1 MAKINQTNLPDWSA
15 LIPVLPTAGTRARAV
30 YAALRGLIEDG
41 RLPPGAKLPP
51 SRALAQQ
58 WGLARGAVVAGFE
71 MLVADGFAVA
81 QVGAGTFVA
90 PQVPRAAVVAVSA
103 PRAFVPMDL
112 PGDLGLGF
120 PDPLTLRQFRVI
132 LNRHLSRPIATLYH
146 YADPQGDRA
155 LRAEVAQYLQ
165 VARGLRLHPDQV
177 VLTSGTQGALD
188 LVARAVLAPGDEV
201 WMEDPGYPSGKA
213 ALVAQRLIPVPVDAE
228 GLDVRA
234 GIARA
239 PGARAAYVT
248 PSHQFPLGVA
258 MTMPRRLELLAWADQ
273 IGGWIIEDDYDSEFR
288 FTGAPLAALQGID
301 AAGRVIYVGTFSKA
315 LMPGLRVGYLV
326 LPEALLGPVIDLR
339 RRTDRAP
346 PALGD
351 LPWPSFSRRGIS
363 RPICAAPAAGCAPRA
378 TGWSPICA
386 RQGLPSPRPIRGC
399 TCCWIWPRGRMI
411 WRWPRR
417 RVPRALA
424 QGRCPPLPRTRAA
437 AAGPHPRVFGP
448 YGRGQSVRPGC
459 GWPARAKP
467 CAQGRL
473 EFPVHGAPEGR
484 FSSVLARVASI
495 YGRGFHFAEG
505 FRAWPMSS

>member
-346 PALGD
+346 PALGESALAELLAQGHFAAHLRRARRRVRAARDRLVAD
-351 LPWPSFSRRGIS
+351 LR
-363 RPICAAPAAGCAPRA
+363 AAGLAVTPPDQGLHLLLDLAAGQDDLALAAAARA
-378 TGWSPICA
+378 TGFGARPLSPLYLERARQRPGLILGFSGHTAEGQSRAARLWLA
-386 RQGLPSPRPIRGC
+386 RQGEAL
-399 TCCWIWPRGRMI
+399 
-411 WRWPRR
+411 
-417 RVPRALA
+417 RA
-424 QGRCPPLPRTRAA
+424 RAA
-437 AAGPHPRVFGP
+437 
-448 YGRGQSVRPGC
+448 
-459 GWPARAKP
+459 
-467 CAQGRL
+467 
-473 EFPVHGAPEGR
+473 
-484 FSSVLARVASI
+484 
-495 YGRGFHFAEG
+495 
-505 FRAWPMSS
+505 

>member
-30 YAALRGLIEDG
+30 YGALRGLIEDG

-188 LVARAVLAPGDEV
+188 LVARALLAPGDEV

-273 IGGWIIEDDYDSEFR
+273 TGGWIIEDDYDSEFR

-346 PALGD
+346 PALGESALAEFLAQGHFAAHLRRARRRVRAARDRLVAD
-351 LPWPSFSRRGIS
+351 LR
-363 RPICAAPAAGCAPRA
+363 AAGLAVTPPDQGLHLLLDMAAGQDDLALAAAARA
-378 TGWSPICA
+378 TGFGARPLSPLYLERARQRPGLILGFSGHTAEVQSRAARLWLA
-386 RQGLPSPRPIRGC
+386 RQGEAL
-399 TCCWIWPRGRMI
+399 
-411 WRWPRR
+411 
-417 RVPRALA
+417 RA
-424 QGRCPPLPRTRAA
+424 RAA
-437 AAGPHPRVFGP
+437 
-448 YGRGQSVRPGC
+448 
-459 GWPARAKP
+459 
-467 CAQGRL
+467 
-473 EFPVHGAPEGR
+473 
-484 FSSVLARVASI
+484 
-495 YGRGFHFAEG
+495 
-505 FRAWPMSS
+505 